1 MILLI
6 TILVLI
12 LADVSWSSAVVILA
26 VACVAEAGEI
36 VVLRRWARRLN
47 RRHPPRD
54 AAGEL
59 VGRVAT
65 VVTAC
70 RPNGQVRVR
79 GELWEATCAAGA
91 DAGTAV
97 RVQGVEGLTLVVAP
111 EPATS
116 EAPIHGPPASPP

>member
-6 TILVLI
+6 TILVLV
-12 LADVSWSSAVVILA
+12 LADVSWSSAVVVLA
-26 VACVAEAGEI
+26 VACVAETGEI
-36 VVLRRWARRLN
+36 VLLRRWSRRLD
-47 RRHPPRD
+47 RRHPPQD

-79 GELWEATCAAGA
+79 GELWEATCVGGA

-97 RVQGVEGLTLVVAP
+97 RVQGVEGLTLAVAP
-111 EPATS
+111 EPAAS
-116 EAPIHGPPASPP
+116 GSAIHGTPASPP